1 MRRSYLYNGNSL
13 YDKTA
18 FLYWDCPQTI
28 SLAADICYLT
38 LPFKKHSMIAV
49 WTSRVSNPALLILYL
64 TYHYFAALLF
74 TWSSPPALWCLPVII
89 VYRKPSFVDVFIVS
103 CGWYHLKFVIL
114 QCPCSPGFSSV
125 ARFCSLQS
133 ASSACYHWV
142 TSGPSQLQLNWL
154 APGEFDYSLK
164 LVNLKLIST
173 INILS
178 IFWSCYQVNAKTP
191 HWSLVNIGSG
201 NGLVPSGNKPLPEP
215 MLT

>member
-1 MRRSYLYNGNSL
+1 MALLSL
-13 YDKTA
+13 KWEFLLWYDS
-18 FLYWDCPQTI
+18 FFFILRLPQTI

-38 LPFKKHSMIAV
+38 LPYKKHRMIAE
-49 WTSRVSNPALLILYL
+49 WRNRVSFPMLLILYL

-125 ARFCSLQS
+125 ARFCSLKS

-142 TSGPSQLQLNWL
+142 TSGPSQLQLNSL

-164 LVNLKLIST
+164 LVNLKLILT
-173 INILS
+173 INIWS
-178 IFWSCYQVNAKTP
+178 IFCEIAIRWMPKYVTD
-191 HWSLVNIGSG
+191 H
-201 NGLVPSGNKPLPEP
+201 
-215 MLT
+215 